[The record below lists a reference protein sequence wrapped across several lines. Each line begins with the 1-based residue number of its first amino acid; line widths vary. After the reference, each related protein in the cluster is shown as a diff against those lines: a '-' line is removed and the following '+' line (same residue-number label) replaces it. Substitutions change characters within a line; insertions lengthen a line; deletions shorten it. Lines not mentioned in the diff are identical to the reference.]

1 MRHTISSYKKKKWL
15 ALSLV
20 SLALVALLI
29 VAACGESATATP
41 EPAATDAMHQSPLP
55 GAMMEEEHR
64 MSSGPQV

>member
-1 MRHTISSYKKKKWL
+1 MSDTISLYRKKRWL

-41 EPAATDAMHQSPLP
+41 GNPRRNARAHS
-55 GAMMEEEHR
+55 HR
-64 MSSGPQV
+64 HDGGRAR

>member
-1 MRHTISSYKKKKWL
+1 MSHTISLYRKKRWL

-41 EPAATDAMHQSPLP
+41 ETEDAMPEPTPYRHD
-55 GAMMEEEHR
+55 G
-64 MSSGPQV
+64 GG

>member
-15 ALSLV
+15 ALGLV

-41 EPAATDAMHQSPLP
+41 EPAATDPSPNPPRLWTKP
-55 GAMMEEEHR
+55 
-64 MSSGPQV
+64 PQNRVQPSDP